1 MDTPYIL
8 LQVWIGP
15 NLITSRLSAN
25 DAGQQRV
32 TDESIR
38 DTLMDLAN
46 YAIMTIL
53 EMDMEKGAKML
64 DPNAACMAI
73 ERLRSPQ

>member
-1 MDTPYIL
+1 MTRIRLGDKFSRFKTL
-8 LQVWIGP
+8 
-15 NLITSRLSAN
+15 SRLSAN

>member
-1 MDTPYIL
+1 MKHGWDDIL
-8 LQVWIGP
+8 RFLF
-15 NLITSRLSAN
+15 N
-25 DAGQQRV
+25 
-32 TDESIR
+32 
-38 DTLMDLAN
+38 
-46 YAIMTIL
+46 AIMTIL

>member
-1 MDTPYIL
+1 MYKL
-8 LQVWIGP
+8 
-15 NLITSRLSAN
+15 
-25 DAGQQRV
+25 
-32 TDESIR
+32 
-38 DTLMDLAN
+38 LMDLAN